1 MENRSF
7 AKKSDIKIILT
18 LVIAALILFAGLY
31 IHRSGVSGNLW
42 AVVDTPNGQYRLDL
56 SKVQTTSHI
65 DLNSV
70 CDIPATLEAQP
81 NRCRVINVDCPDHIC
96 EGFGWL
102 EASRQT
108 ATCMPNR
115 FVVGIYAESEL
126 GTRLADAKDITEK
139 LE

>member
-7 AKKSDIKIILT
+7 AKKSDIKIILVMLAVA
-18 LVIAALILFAGLY
+18 LVLFAGIL
-31 IHRSGVSGNLW
+31 IHQGSASGNLW

-56 SKVQTTSHI
+56 SKVQSTSHI
-65 DLNSV
+65 DLNSI
-70 CDIPATLEAQP
+70 CGIPATLEAEP

-115 FVVGIYAESEL
+115 FVVGIYTESEL
-126 GTRLADAKDITEK
+126 GTRLTNATDITEK